1 MRFTLS
7 NPSEFWIPD
16 RPGQL
21 PGGASKLP
29 LVSGNHRP
37 TAKGGPGR
45 VGSTGPVGEYPQPEV
60 LFFWIVKI
68 TIFTTALLFF

>member
-21 PGGASKLP
+21 PGRASTLS

-45 VGSTGPVGEYPQPEV
+45 EGSTGPVGGNLQPEF

>member
-1 MRFTLS
+1 L
-7 NPSEFWIPD
+7 
-16 RPGQL
+16 
-21 PGGASKLP
+21 A
-29 LVSGNHRP
+29 SGNHRP

-45 VGSTGPVGEYPQPEV
+45 EGSTGPVGEYPQPEF